1 MKQKQILHD
10 NHYSMYKGVSISHD
24 SQNIPRSMPLPHY
37 HSDFELFYLV
47 KGSRKFFI
55 ADTICSLTSESI
67 MLIKPGIPHQSTVSS
82 NIPMERYAIYF
93 SADLVN
99 EILSEFSKTIN
110 IENMFFLTLS
120 DVSKKIIYENITKL
134 KNEIST
140 KDNYSPK
147 LIKSI
152 VSEIILL
159 LLREREMSVSL
170 KAKDN
175 YYKNDERMQKVIDYI
190 QANYADNITVEI
202 CAKIAYMSPSHFSR
216 QFKRLT
222 ATDFKTY
229 LIDTRIKKACKLL
242 KEPNGNNITDIAFK
256 VGFSSCSY
264 FTKSFKKLI
273 GVTPLQYHKKSCS
286 EK

>member
-10 NHYSMYKGVSISHD
+10 NHYSMYKGVYISHD

-55 ADTICSLTSESI
+55 ADTICSLTSDSI
-67 MLIKPGIPHQSTVSS
+67 MLIKPGVPHQSTISS

-99 EILSEFSKTIN
+99 EILSQFSKTIN

-120 DVSKKIIYENITKL
+120 DVSKKNIYENIIKL
-134 KNEIST
+134 KNEVST
-140 KDNYSPK
+140 KDNYSPT

-175 YYKNDERMQKVIDYI
+175 YYKND
-190 QANYADNITVEI
+190 
-202 CAKIAYMSPSHFSR
+202 
-216 QFKRLT
+216 
-222 ATDFKTY
+222 
-229 LIDTRIKKACKLL
+229 
-242 KEPNGNNITDIAFK
+242 
-256 VGFSSCSY
+256 
-264 FTKSFKKLI
+264 
-273 GVTPLQYHKKSCS
+273 
-286 EK
+286 